1 MLSGRCTVHKVQGL
15 GLSES
20 VVSFDLE
27 NEKSF
32 NQRQMYV
39 AIGRIT
45 NINNLFLI
53 GKYSPNAF
61 KVNTNA
67 TNNRL
72 RCDNVVRI

>member
-1 MLSGRCTVHKVQGL
+1 M
-15 GLSES
+15 
-20 VVSFDLE
+20 D
-27 NEKSF
+27 
-32 NQRQMYV
+32 V

-61 KVNTNA
+61 KVNTDA